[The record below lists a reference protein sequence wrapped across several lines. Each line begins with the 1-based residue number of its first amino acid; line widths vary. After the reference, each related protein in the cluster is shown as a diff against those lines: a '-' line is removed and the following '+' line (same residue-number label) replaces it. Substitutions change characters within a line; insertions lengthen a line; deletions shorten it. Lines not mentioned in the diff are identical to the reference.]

1 MAIKKKK
8 VAAPSLLVELGTEE
22 LPPKALSKLSAALG
36 EHLYKGL
43 QQAALVAPDSEDYA
57 IYATPRRL
65 AVKVPAVL
73 LRQPDREQERRG
85 PAIQAAFDEH
95 GVPTK
100 AALGFAGSCGVAI
113 NKLQRLETDK
123 GSWLVYRKRQK
134 GQAAK
139 KLIPDILAGAL
150 GKLPIPKRMRWA
162 DMDAEFVRPV
172 HWLVLL
178 HGADVIPAALL
189 SVKSGRHTQG
199 HRFHHPKPIALRN
212 ATVYPDI
219 LETRGHVIADFS
231 KRRNKIE
238 KGVARLAK
246 AKQGQVLVDD
256 ALLDEVTG
264 LVEWPQPI
272 LGGFDKAFLK
282 VPAEALITTMR
293 DNQKYFAVTKKA
305 GTLLPYF
312 ITVANIKSRSPAKIR
327 KGNERVLA
335 ARFSD
340 ARFFWDTDRKGALA
354 DHVEELADVVFHI
367 KLGSMGDKA
376 ERLSKLAG
384 TIAADLGVGPTLAER
399 AGLLSKADLL
409 TGMVGEFPSLQGTM
423 GRYYAGHD
431 GEDPQLAAAMEEQY
445 LPRYAGDRLPQGDVG
460 RAVAIAD
467 KLDSLVG
474 IFGIGEEPSGVK
486 DPFAL
491 RRAALGVLRIMIE
504 QGLELD
510 LNQLLARCVAGYG
523 GLIKSDGV
531 ADRVYD
537 YMMERLRAYYQDN
550 GISVDVFES
559 VRVCRPAQPRDFDRR
574 VRAVMAFRKLPEA
587 ESLTA
592 ANKRIRNILRQAGK
606 VAQAAGDDS
615 ALLVEPTEQSL
626 ARQVDAMTAE
636 LSPLFA
642 SGDYRDA
649 LKALAG
655 LRDSVDKF
663 FDDIMVMVDDT
674 ALRDARLRLLKRL
687 GDLFLRVADL
697 SKLQS

>member
-1 MAIKKKK
+1 MAVKKKK

-22 LPPKALSKLSAALG
+22 LPPKALFDLSAALG

-43 QQAALVAPDSEDYA
+43 QQAALVAQDSEDYA
-57 IYATPRRL
+57 VYATPRRL

-85 PAIQAAFDEH
+85 PAIQAAFDGH

-113 NKLQRLETDK
+113 DKLQRLETDK

-139 KLIPDILAGAL
+139 KLIPDILAEAL
-150 GKLPIPKRMRWA
+150 AKLPIPKRMRWA

-178 HGADVIPAALL
+178 HGADVIPATLL
-189 SVKSGRHTQG
+189 SVKSGRHSMG
-199 HRFHHPKPIALRN
+199 HRFHYPKPIALRN
-212 ATVYPDI
+212 ASVYPDI
-219 LETRGHVIADFS
+219 LEKRGYVIADFA
-231 KRRNKIE
+231 KRRHKIE
-238 KGVARLAK
+238 QGVARLAK
-246 AKQGQVLVDD
+246 AKQGRVLADD

-272 LGGFDKAFLK
+272 LGEFDKAFLK
-282 VPAEALITTMR
+282 VPPEPLITTMR
-293 DNQKYFAVTKKA
+293 DNQKYFAVTKKSGA
-305 GTLLPYF
+305 LLPYF

-335 ARFSD
+335 ARFAD
-340 ARFFWDTDRKGALA
+340 ARFFWDTDRKSKLA
-354 DHVEELADVVFHI
+354 DHVAGLADVVFHK
-367 KLGSMGDKA
+367 KLGSMGDKV
-376 ERLSKLAG
+376 ERLAKLAG
-384 TIAADLGVGPTLAER
+384 AIAVDLGADPTLAER

-431 GEDPQLAAAMEEQY
+431 GEDPQLATAMEEQY

-474 IFGIGEEPSGVK
+474 IFGVGEEPSGVK

-504 QGLELD
+504 QGLSLD
-510 LNQLLARCVAGYG
+510 LRQLLGRSAAGYG
-523 GLIKSDGV
+523 TLIQPDGV
-531 ADRVYD
+531 VERVYD
-537 YMMERLRAYYQDN
+537 YMMERLRAYYQDK

-559 VRVCRPAQPRDFDRR
+559 VRVCRPVQPRDFDQR

-606 VAQAAGDDS
+606 VTQVDSDDS
-615 ALLVEPTEQSL
+615 SLLVEPTEQSL
-626 ARQVDAMTAE
+626 AKQIDAMTTQV
-636 LSPLFA
+636 SPLFE
-642 SGDYRDA
+642 SGDYSVA